1 MKRTLFGLTPF
12 ILAALFASAAHGQTG
27 NWYLTPA
34 AAYINDDGDRNIDD
48 SLAGGQLSFGRA
60 VSDHISLEGLL
71 GYADIDGFPG
81 QEHLEASFNM
91 LAIASRYNT
100 ISPYFLAG
108 VGFLGVTFPNGGE
121 EERPTGSLG
130 VGLIWTLGGGSVS
143 IRAEHR
149 ARLAYESDNNLTDQI
164 STLGL
169 QFSFGRKAT
178 VSLDSDM
185 DGVVDGSD
193 QCPNTARGS
202 SVDATGCRRVDDGDS
217 DGDGVVDHA
226 DACPNTRAGVSVDSF
241 GCRLDSDRDGVPD
254 DLDECPNSVAGGA
267 VEARGCGRDSD
278 GDNVGDH
285 FDRCPNTPAGAR
297 VDVYGCEIRGVID
310 LPGVNFAS
318 GTDRVLTGAEQILLD
333 AAATLQKYPD
343 LVVEVAGHTDTDG
356 ARLDNQGLSERR
368 ANTVRD
374 FLINA
379 GVDAARLTVR
389 GYGEMRLI
397 ADDTTPQG
405 KAANR
410 RVELRILSR

>member
-1 MKRTLFGLTPF
+1 MKRTLLGLAPF
-12 ILAALFASAAHGQTG
+12 ILAVLLATTAHAQTG
-27 NWYLTPA
+27 NWYLTPS
-34 AAYINDDGDRNIDD
+34 AAYTNDDGDRNIDD
-48 SLAGGQLSFGRA
+48 SLAGGQITVGRA
-60 VSDHISLEGLL
+60 VSDHFSLEGML
-71 GYADIDGFPG
+71 GYSDIKGFPD
-81 QEHLEASFNM
+81 QEHLEASFNA
-91 LAIASRYNT
+91 LVITSRDNAV
-100 ISPYFLAG
+100 SPYLLFG
-108 VGFLGVTFPNGGE
+108 VGYLAVTFPNGFE
-121 EERPTGSLG
+121 DNRTTGS
-130 VGLIWTLGGGSVS
+130 VGIGLTWALGGGSVS
-143 IRAEHR
+143 LRAEHR
-149 ARLAYESDNNLTDQI
+149 ARVAYESDNNLVDQI

-193 QCPNTARGS
+193 QCPNTARGAR
-202 SVDATGCRRVDDGDS
+202 VDSTGCRPVRDG
-217 DGDGVVDHA
+217 DGDGVPDHT
-226 DACPNTRAGVSVDSF
+226 DACLNTVAGASVDSF
-241 GCRLDSDRDGVPD
+241 GCRLDSDRDGVSD
-254 DLDECPNSVAGGA
+254 DMDQCPNTVAGAA
-267 VEARGCGRDSD
+267 VDAKGCGRDSD

-297 VDVYGCEIRGVID
+297 VDVYGCQIREVIE

-318 GTDRVLTGAEQILLD
+318 GTDRVLAGAEQILTD
-333 AAATLQKYPD
+333 AAATLKMHPD
-343 LVVEVAGHTDTDG
+343 LVIEVAGHTDTDG

-368 ANTVRD
+368 ASTVRD